1 MSGRGDI
8 LSWNAE
14 NIVFSLFSAKPH
26 QESAAN
32 LFREAFGTDPVAANE
47 NTHPQLGKLGSASS
61 RPDAGMVRVVQLQP
75 GRCDIALHPSGDQVA
90 LGSYPSTLKDFLV
103 HVDLICADAAKLI
116 SKVPEIN
123 RVALN
128 CRFSRHFETVEE
140 ANAELKKVLP
150 FAFDLT
156 SERDFV
162 LQFNRRGTEAGVAL
176 NRILKWVCE
185 PIQVIGSPYG
195 ELGPSSV
202 LREFWAAVVHFDFN
216 TVAPRPIFSPQE
228 VAAGLSA
235 VRDGVVKV
243 RKNNLRFE
251 K

>member
-8 LSWNAE
+8 LSWDAE
-14 NIVFSLFSAKPH
+14 SIVFSLFSAKPH
-26 QESAAN
+26 LESAAN
-32 LFREAFGTDPVAANE
+32 LFRVAFGAEPVAANE
-47 NTHPQLGKLGSASS
+47 NTHQQLGKLGSASS
-61 RPDAGMVRVVQLQP
+61 RPEAGMVRVVQLQP
-75 GRCDIALHPSGDQVA
+75 GRCDIALHPTGDQVA
-90 LGSYPSTLKDFLV
+90 NGSYPSTIKDFWV
-103 HVDLICADAAKLI
+103 QVDLICAAAEKLI
-116 SKVPEIN
+116 SRVPEIN

-128 CRFSRHFETVEE
+128 CRFSLHFETVDE
-140 ANAELKKVLP
+140 ANAEMKKVLP

-156 SERDFV
+156 SERDFI
-162 LQFNRRGTEAGVAL
+162 LQFNKRGTQAGVAL
-176 NRILKWVCE
+176 NRILKWACE

-216 TVAPRPIFSPQE
+216 TVAPRPIFSLQE
-228 VAAGLSA
+228 AAAGLNA
-235 VRDGVVKV
+235 VRDAVVKI